1 MGNLKKQNKQMKFA
15 IAALLG
21 SASAT
26 ILNQYVID
34 AERAWFDHIDEN
46 SLSYGTKEEYEF
58 RKSIFKTTYAEVQA
72 HNSLNMSHKLTTNFM
87 STWTKEER
95 KRLNGYQASDRVKA
109 PVMLDESN
117 LGDGKNWVDDG
128 AVTKVKNQGQC
139 GSCWSFSTTGSMEG
153 AHFLTSGNLVSLSEQ
168 QLVDCDRKHD
178 NGCNG
183 GLMDYAF
190 EYTKT
195 NPLQTEDSYPYEA
208 KRKTC
213 TYEKSEGV
221 VSASDYHDVAN
232 SEAQLKAAINK
243 TPVSVAIVADQ
254 SSFQLYHGGVITH
267 GCGTRLDHGV
277 LAVGWGTLDDEE
289 YILVKNSWGPSW
301 GDHGYVRIA
310 PNQCGITHA
319 ASYPTTD

>member
-21 SASAT
+21 SAYA
-26 ILNQYVID
+26 
-34 AERAWFDHIDEN
+34 
-46 SLSYGTKEEYEF
+46 TKEEYEF

-153 AHFLTSGNLVSLSEQ
+153 AHFLTSGNLVSPPSNSSLTATASTTT
-168 QLVDCDRKHD
+168 
-178 NGCNG
+178 
-183 GLMDYAF
+183 AA
-190 EYTKT
+190 T
-195 NPLQTEDSYPYEA
+195 
-208 KRKTC
+208 
-213 TYEKSEGV
+213 V
-221 VSASDYHDVAN
+221 VSW
-232 SEAQLKAAINK
+232 
-243 TPVSVAIVADQ
+243 T
-254 SSFQLYHGGVITH
+254 
-267 GCGTRLDHGV
+267 
-277 LAVGWGTLDDEE
+277 TL
-289 YILVKNSWGPSW
+289 
-301 GDHGYVRIA
+301 
-310 PNQCGITHA
+310 
-319 ASYPTTD
+319 